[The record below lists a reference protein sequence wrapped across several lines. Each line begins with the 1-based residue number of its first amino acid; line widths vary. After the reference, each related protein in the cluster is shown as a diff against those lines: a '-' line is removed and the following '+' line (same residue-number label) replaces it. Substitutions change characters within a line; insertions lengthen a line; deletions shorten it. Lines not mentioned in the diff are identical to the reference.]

1 MSIPSNRPPPSS
13 AKTIDLFVWGP
24 LFKTDIPELD
34 AQHQRLL
41 NMVNQLNQML
51 IETEQWDPRPQEFF
65 GVVDELRAYIQIHF
79 GTEEGLMKAFS
90 FDPAREQSHRQVHR
104 SFVRQMER
112 LTMEAHVN
120 PTETI
125 AHLLGFLS
133 KWLINHIVGVDVPM
147 AHGLK
152 LMQAGESPKAALAAE
167 KNAMRHTGKALL
179 LAVDHLYDNLTLR
192 AQDLLSVKTRL
203 DEEVMRRK
211 KTEVRLLQQN
221 QVLITIIKSLPGIFY
236 MIDSAGK
243 FRRVNPLLS
252 SVTGFSDAELEQM
265 TVHDLF
271 VAEDAPLVDQ
281 KLKEGF
287 ESGHTWVEARL
298 RLKSGDAVPYH
309 FTGARTEL
317 EGKDYLLGLGT
328 DMTRHFELEL
338 ELTRLSQT
346 DALTGLFNL
355 RHFLALSNKEL
366 SRAKRF
372 DRLPSLLMFDVDY
385 FKSVNDAY
393 GHQRGDEVLKRI
405 GEVCRRHLRA
415 VDILGR
421 IGGEEFAILM
431 PETSTRSAWE
441 AAERLRRSIAAE
453 QIQMEGSPDNPLQ
466 VTISIGV
473 AKVLVSDQ
481 QIDSAL
487 QRADRSMYHAKQG
500 GRNRVSVSD
509 G

>member
-1 MSIPSNRPPPSS
+1 MQPN
-13 AKTIDLFVWGP
+13 DLFVWGP

-41 NMVNQLNQML
+41 AMVNQLNQML
-51 IETEQWDPRPQEFF
+51 IETGQSEPQSQAFF
-65 GVVDELRAYIQIHF
+65 GVVDELRAYIQFHF
-79 GTEEGLMKAFS
+79 GTEEGLMKTFS
-90 FDPAREQSHRQVHR
+90 FDHQREQAHRQAHR
-104 SFVRQMER
+104 FFVRRMDQ
-112 LTMEAHVN
+112 LTMEAHVH

-133 KWLINHIVGVDVPM
+133 KWLLNHIVGVDVPM
-147 AHGLK
+147 AHGIRRI
-152 LMQAGESPKAALAAE
+152 QAGESPKLALAAE
-167 KNAMRHTGKALL
+167 KNAIRHTGKALL

-192 AQDLLSVKTRL
+192 AQDLLNVKHRL

-211 KTEVRLLQQN
+211 RTEVKLLQQN

-236 MIDSAGK
+236 MVDPEGK
-243 FRRVNPLLS
+243 FCRVNPLLG
-252 SVTGFSDAELEQM
+252 SVTGFSDNELAQM

-271 VAEDAPLVDQ
+271 AAEDAALVHQ
-281 KLKEGF
+281 KLEEGF
-287 ESGHTWVEARL
+287 ESGSTWVEARI
-298 RLKSGDAVPYH
+298 RLKSGETIPYH

-317 EGKDYLLGLGT
+317 EGKAYLLGLGT
-328 DMTRHFELEL
+328 DMTRHYELEM

-346 DALTGLFNL
+346 DSLTGLFNL

-366 SRAKRF
+366 ARAKRF
-372 DRLPSLLMFDVDY
+372 DRLPSLLMFDVDH

-441 AAERLRRSIAAE
+441 AAERLRRNIAAE
-453 QIQMEGSPDNPLQ
+453 QITLEGSLDTPLQ
-466 VTISIGV
+466 VTVSIGV
-473 AKVLVSDQ
+473 AKVLAADQ

-487 QRADRSMYHAKQG
+487 QRADQAMYHAKHG
-500 GRNRVSVSD
+500 GRNRVGVSD